1 MAVTESVGIAES
13 VVPLSIL
20 TFSVGNSI
28 SVPVVVLNTFTT
40 AFCGSATYVISV
52 FVPGSVGIAGG
63 MYPCVG
69 SFGTFG
75 CNGVSPIFGVYPG
88 TYGITGT
95 FGSVGFPGLVGSV
108 GLFGYGFGSKFV
120 PSGGVTPV
128 GGVNT
133 HEPSLVYT
141 TFTS

>member
-1 MAVTESVGIAES
+1 MNTCVGSPSVGSFSLSNFWFFNKSLFSTIYPRFSNSAILAVTESAGIGSPVLPES
-13 VVPLSIL
+13 S
-20 TFSVGNSI
+20 TFSSGSST

-52 FVPGSVGIAGG
+52 FVPGSVGTAGG

-88 TYGITGT
+88 T
-95 FGSVGFPGLVGSV
+95 
-108 GLFGYGFGSKFV
+108 
-120 PSGGVTPV
+120 
-128 GGVNT
+128 
-133 HEPSLVYT
+133 
-141 TFTS
+141 